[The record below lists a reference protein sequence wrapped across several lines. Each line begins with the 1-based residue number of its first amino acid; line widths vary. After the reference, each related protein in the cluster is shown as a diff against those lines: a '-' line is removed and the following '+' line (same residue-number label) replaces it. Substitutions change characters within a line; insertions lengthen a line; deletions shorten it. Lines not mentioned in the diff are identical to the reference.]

1 MKPLLTNLSLRERQ
15 LIYVGA
21 VLVLFLVPAIIW
33 LSLHGRIAR
42 LQTVVDER
50 QALDQWMQAAAQE
63 AARLRGT
70 RVQRSGPGKAG
81 DQSLLALVDQTAR
94 RSGLH
99 DALRRVEPDKDSS
112 VRVWFEGVAF
122 DDMVRWL
129 SDLTRSDG
137 VDVDVVNV
145 EKQPRSG
152 IVNARL
158 VLTGGAQ

>member
-1 MKPLLTNLSLRERQ
+1 
-15 LIYVGA
+15 
-21 VLVLFLVPAIIW
+21 
-33 LSLHGRIAR
+33 
-42 LQTVVDER
+42 
-50 QALDQWMQAAAQE
+50 MQ
-63 AARLRGT
+63 RG
-70 RVQRSGPGKAG
+70 GPGKAG

-129 SDLTRSDG
+129 SDLTRNDGVG
-137 VDVDVVNV
+137 VDVVTV

-158 VLTGGAQ
+158 VLTGGAR